1 MEGQPDGQVEGQA
14 GGWPGVTTAL
24 RRLWLVGATLL
35 AVGLLL
41 PGGGAIVTAP
51 ALLVL
56 ALSAGTTAARGRT
69 VGTAWRWLS
78 WAVPVVPTLVLA
90 GFVLWLLDGHSD
102 PMAVV
107 LVVYVVGSLVLMTW
121 GVFLL
126 AMLVDLL
133 RRNLS
138 SVRRG
143 RSRVEE

>member
-1 MEGQPDGQVEGQA
+1 MEGQPDGQVERQA
-14 GGWPGVTTAL
+14 GGGPGVTTAL

-56 ALSAGTTAARGRT
+56 ALSAGTTAVRGRT

-126 AMLVDLL
+126 ALLVDLL

>member
-1 MEGQPDGQVEGQA
+1 MEGQPDGQAEGQA
-14 GGWPGVTTAL
+14 GGGARVTTAL
-24 RRLWLVGATLL
+24 RRLWLVGAALL

-41 PGGGAIVTAP
+41 PGGGAILAAP
-51 ALLVL
+51 ALLLL

-78 WAVPVVPTLVLA
+78 WAVPVGPTLVLA

-126 AMLVDLL
+126 ALLVDLL

>member
-1 MEGQPDGQVEGQA
+1 MEGQPDGQVAGQA
-14 GGWPGVTTAL
+14 GGGTGMTTTL
-24 RRLWLVGATLL
+24 RRLWLVGAALL

-41 PGGGAIVTAP
+41 PGGGAVVAAP

-56 ALSAGTTAARGRT
+56 ALAAGTTAARGRT
-69 VGTAWRWLS
+69 VRAAWQWLS
-78 WAVPVVPTLVLA
+78 WAVPVVPTLALA
-90 GFVLWLLDGHSD
+90 GFVHWLLDGHSD

-107 LVVYVVGSLVLMTW
+107 LVVYVIGSLVLTTW

-126 AMLVDLL
+126 ALLVDLL

-143 RSRVEE
+143 PSRVEE

>member
-1 MEGQPDGQVEGQA
+1 MEGQAEGQVGD
-14 GGWPGVTTAL
+14 GTGVTTAL
-24 RRLWLVGATLL
+24 RRLWLVGAALL

-41 PGGGAIVTAP
+41 PSGGAIVSVP

-56 ALSAGTTAARGRT
+56 ALSAGTTAARGSAVRA
-69 VGTAWRWLS
+69 AWRWLA

-90 GFVLWLLDGHSD
+90 GFVYWLLDGHSD

-107 LVVYVVGSLVLMTW
+107 LVVYVVGSLVMLTW
-121 GVFLL
+121 AMVLL

-143 RSRVEE
+143 TSRVEE

>member
-1 MEGQPDGQVEGQA
+1 MEGQPDGEVEGQA
-14 GGWPGVTTAL
+14 GGWPGVTTAV

-126 AMLVDLL
+126 ALLVDLL

>member
-1 MEGQPDGQVEGQA
+1 MEGQPDGQAEGRA
-14 GGWPGVTTAL
+14 GGGAGVTTAL
-24 RRLWLVGATLL
+24 RRLWLVGAALL

-41 PGGGAIVTAP
+41 PGGGAILAAP
-51 ALLVL
+51 ALLLL

-126 AMLVDLL
+126 ALLVDLL

>member
-24 RRLWLVGATLL
+24 RRLWLVGAALL

-126 AMLVDLL
+126 ALLVDLL